1 MMAEKEDRRIR
12 QGDYER
18 YYNRIRAAN
27 TPGEEFDELE
37 YLKEQ
42 YVDGQL
48 TEAEFERRLEELDSL
63 EESDTRES
71 AAPFTYYLMGAVVG
85 GGVAVTFGV
94 AAYMYALL
102 GLVAAMLTGL
112 ATAAIFVYI
121 AWGGIR

>member
-48 TEAEFERRLEELDSL
+48 TEESSNAVSKNSTRSRSRTPASRRPRSRTT
-63 EESDTRES
+63 SWVQWS
-71 AAPFTYYLMGAVVG
+71 VVG
-85 GGVAVTFGV
+85 S
-94 AAYMYALL
+94 
-102 GLVAAMLTGL
+102 
-112 ATAAIFVYI
+112 
-121 AWGGIR
+121 R